1 MILNLFHSNKNIKNH
16 KNIFYK
22 PNLLTHL
29 IFFISSVFLHPGQT
43 KKTKKRFSNR
53 CILIRSFS
61 RTDHQCNIWSD
72 FDAHHVK
79 FCAMINNVVS
89 VRLEN
94 SKNLKNGALQ
104 MTVVYS
110 GMYLLKRL

>member
-29 IFFISSVFLHPGQT
+29 IFLSHRYFYIQAKL
-43 KKTKKRFSNR
+43 KKLKKRFSNR
-53 CILIRSFS
+53 CILILSFS
-61 RTDHQCNIWSD
+61 RTDHQCNIWPD
-72 FDAHHVK
+72 FDAQHVK
-79 FCAMINNVVS
+79 LCAMINKVVS